1 MLFRSPLPFST
12 VYLSTA
18 SALLL
23 ISASVSAAGQEEG
36 ARSTVLPDIEV
47 SASANLP
54 VGQSRL
60 NQENIDQQQAD
71 NLAALLDLLP
81 GTSMSGSPRPGGQTL
96 NIWGMGETE
105 DVKVSIDGA
114 AKNFERYRQ
123 GSVFIEP
130 ELLKQITVDKGAF
143 DAARGNGGFGGAV
156 KLESRD
162 AADLLASDRQFGAL
176 LKSSYHSNDEQWQH
190 SGAVYGRNRDGSFD
204 GLLYAS
210 VRRGHD
216 IEQPDGSRFAFSA
229 NRQQSFLL
237 KTNYSPSEF
246 HRLTL
251 SAIYGKRNGWEPFAA
266 KRGDMTPPTQ
276 REIDRYGLNEAWRRK
291 LLYRK
296 QNDQSYT
303 LRYRYT
309 PDHPWVDIRAQ
320 LSHAQTSQRD
330 RRPENGAGISIGT
343 MGNASETTYRDSGI
357 EVSNTARFT
366 TGGAAHALQ
375 SGLQFNRNTRE
386 VWMYD
391 RSKRNNADY
400 NYGHFQPYYMPS
412 GRQYQ
417 YSFYIQDDIRIGDW
431 TLSPA
436 LRYDYVK
443 NQGTPNAAPIYN
455 TPSAG
460 HDYSSKSHS
469 GWSPFFGISWQPS
482 PAVLLFAN
490 VSRTWR
496 APLIDEQ
503 YEVQSRSAGVSG
515 SAPHLKPERITSL
528 RVGGQFH
535 FRNLLQEA
543 DSLQLRT
550 TLFRLRGQDEIFKN
564 RGIFCEE
571 QAINGGSSSAC
582 SQYKPLPNNRNLPA
596 YTIKGGEL
604 EAYYESANWFG
615 SLSYSFLSGKRRGSM
630 VNPWFPEDT
639 WLTDIPPRKATAVI
653 GWRHPQSGF
662 SLGWRGEFVRRQDRS
677 PADIDPK
684 AAVWALPK
692 SRGYAL
698 HGLFA
703 AWQPPHRQELTVRL
717 TADNIFNRRY
727 APYLGE
733 AVSGVGRN
741 IKASVSWRF

>member
-1 MLFRSPLPFST
+1 MPFHLPTPLSA

-23 ISASVSAAGQEEG
+23 LSAPVVAAGQETG
-36 ARSTVLPDIEV
+36 LRSTVLPDIEV
-47 SASANLP
+47 SAAANFP

-60 NQENIDQQQAD
+60 NRENIDRQQAD

-81 GTSMSGSPRPGGQTL
+81 GANMSGSPRPGGQTL

-105 DVKVSIDGA
+105 DVKVSVDGA

-143 DAARGNGGFGGAV
+143 DPSRGNGGFGGAV

-162 AADLLASDRQFGAL
+162 AADLLAADRRLGAL

-190 SGAVYGRNRDGSFD
+190 SGAVYGRNADGSLD

-216 IEQPDGSRFAFSA
+216 IEQPDGNRFAFSA

-237 KTNYSPSEF
+237 KANYSPSVS
-246 HRLTL
+246 HRFTL

-266 KRGDMTPPTQ
+266 KRGDITPPSL
-276 REIDRYGLNEAWRRK
+276 REIERYGLDEAWKRK
-291 LLYRK
+291 LLYRR

-309 PDHPWVDIRAQ
+309 PDHPWLDIQAK
-320 LSHAQTSQRD
+320 LSHAQTGQHD
-330 RRPENGAGISIGT
+330 RRPDNGAGISIGT
-343 MGNASETTYRDSGI
+343 MGNESQTTYRDSGI
-357 EVSNTARFT
+357 ELSNTARFSA
-366 TGGAAHALQ
+366 GAAAHTLQ
-375 SGLQFNRNTRE
+375 AGLQFNRNARE
-386 VWMYD
+386 VWIYV
-391 RSKRNNADY
+391 RRERNNADY
-400 NYGHFQPYYMPS
+400 NYGRFQPYYMPS

-417 YSFYIQDDIRIGDW
+417 YSFYLQDDIRLGNWI
-431 TLSPA
+431 LSPA
-436 LRYDYVK
+436 LRFDRIR
-443 NQGTPNAAPIYN
+443 NQGVPNAAPIYN
-455 TPSAG
+455 TPAAG
-460 HDYSSKSHS
+460 HDYRSRTYG

-503 YEVQSRSAGVSG
+503 YEVQSRSSSVSG
-515 SAPHLKPERITSL
+515 SAPHLKPERITSV
-528 RVGGQFH
+528 RVGGQFD
-535 FRNLLQEA
+535 FRNLLQPE
-543 DSLQLRT
+543 DRLRLRA

-564 RGIFCEE
+564 RGVFCEE
-571 QAINGGSSSAC
+571 QAAQGGGSAAC
-582 SQYKPLPNNRNLPA
+582 SHLKPLPNNRNLPA

-639 WLTDIPPRKATAVI
+639 WLTDIPPRKATAVL
-653 GWRHPQSGF
+653 GWRHPHTGF
-662 SLGWRGEFVRRQDRS
+662 SVGWRGEFVRRQDRS

-684 AAVWALPK
+684 AGFWALPK
-692 SRGYAL
+692 SGGYAL

-703 AWQPPHRQELTVRL
+703 AWQPRQRPQLTVRL
-717 TADNIFNRRY
+717 SADNIFNRRY

-741 IKASVSWRF
+741 IKASAAWRF